1 MSEAESATTGDICS
15 VDSNQSLS
23 EMLNFN
29 AEDKDSVSTSEQN
42 MNFQTANGS
51 LYERETDRLL
61 DDLGP
66 RFTDWWMP
74 KPFPVDADLL
84 PEDVPGFQPPLRLC
98 PPHSSA
104 KLSDYELTYFRKLAQ
119 PLPTHFV
126 LGTLLFLP
134 SFNLFSKLSLVGV
147 QII

>member
-1 MSEAESATTGDICS
+1 MSGAESVTNGNICS
-15 VDSNQSLS
+15 VNSNRSLS

-29 AEDKDSVSTSEQN
+29 AEDKDSVSTSVQK

-66 RFTDWWMP
+66 RFIDWWRP

-84 PEDVPGFQPPLRLC
+84 PEDVPGFQTPLRLC
-98 PPHSSA
+98 PPHSGA
-104 KLSDYELTYFRKLAQ
+104 KLSDYELTYFRKLAH

-126 LGTLLFLP
+126 LGTLLLLAIP
-134 SFNLFSKLSLVGV
+134 SIYFPDFPSIYIK
-147 QII
+147 